1 MLLSRVVGGLGRGV
15 TLGGRTGRGEGDL
28 AGVLE
33 RVDIIGVSVDS
44 YELEMTS

>member
-1 MLLSRVVGGLGRGV
+1 MLLSLVVGGLGRGV